1 MAETVRRL
9 FELEPGDQSDFFVL
23 LVAKDKGTTRD
34 GKPYYRVTMRDLNRT
49 VTAMIWHDAGWFDDF
64 DQTWKPGQF
73 FKVRGRY
80 LANKYGSQIEIE
92 QIRPTKDE
100 DTADGFDPS
109 DFYETSR
116 RDSVKMFD
124 ELIEIASE
132 IEDAPLCELVTTIL
146 KTHEEPLLKWPA
158 ASKNHHAFGGG
169 FLEHVLSVTR
179 TALYLAEKY
188 QQEYPAL
195 NPPLSNDLMIAGAI
209 LHDIGK
215 LQELSH
221 TPPVTNYTPS
231 GKLIGHI
238 LLGRDMVR
246 DAAKEIE
253 NLNPETLLRL
263 EHIIVS
269 HQNLPEW
276 GSPIAPH
283 TPEALLIHYAD
294 DIDAKFHMMA
304 GALAETSNDDD
315 PFTSRSN
322 PLRRTIFRGLG
333 EET

>member
-34 GKPYYRVTMRDLNRT
+34 GKPYYRVTLRDPQRT
-49 VTAMIWHDAGWFDDF
+49 VTAMIWNDAGWFDDF
-64 DQTWKPGQF
+64 DQTWRPGQF
-73 FKVRGRY
+73 FKIRGRY
-80 LANKYGSQIEIE
+80 LENKYGSQIEIE
-92 QIRPTKDE
+92 QIRPTKEE
-100 DTADGFDPS
+100 DSADGFDQS
-109 DFYETSR
+109 DFFETSR
-116 RDSVKMFD
+116 RDPGQMFD
-124 ELIEIASE
+124 ELIEIAAE
-132 IEDAPLCELVTTIL
+132 IEETPLRELVTSIL
-146 KTHEEPLLKWPA
+146 KENEEPLLKWPA
-158 ASKNHHAFGGG
+158 ASKNHHAFSGG

-179 TALYLAEKY
+179 TAIYLADKY

-195 NPPLSNDLMIAGAI
+195 KPPLSKDLMIAGAI

-221 TPPVTNYTPS
+221 MPPVTNYTPS

-246 DAAKEIE
+246 DAGKEIE

-283 TPEALLIHYAD
+283 TPEALLVHYAD
-294 DIDAKFHMMA
+294 DIDAKFQMMA
-304 GALAETSNDDD
+304 GALSEMPSDDD

-322 PLRRTIFRGLG
+322 PLRRTIFRGFA
-333 EET
+333 ESD